1 MYLPMKLLH
10 IVAVIAFLGNIA
22 TGLFWHIHAARTR
35 DPRLLAHTVDGIIRS
50 DRLFTIPG
58 VVVIIGSG
66 IMTAVSGGLPLL
78 RTGWILWTLVLFGIS
93 GLVFMAF
100 VGPLQRRLLALAQ
113 AGSGKGI
120 FDYAGY
126 AQVAKRWE
134 FWGAVALLTPLAGL
148 ALMVL
153 KPLLM
158 APGTLP

>member
-35 DPRLLAHTVDGIIRS
+35 DPRLLAHTVEGIIKS

-58 VVVIIGSG
+58 VVVIIASG

-78 RTGWILWTLVLFGIS
+78 RTGWILWTLVLFGTS

-100 VGPLQRRLLALAQ
+100 VGPLQRQLLALAQ
-113 AGSGKGI
+113 AGSGKGV

-126 AQVAKRWE
+126 AVVAKRWE

-148 ALMVL
+148 MLMVL
-153 KPLLM
+153 KPAL
-158 APGTLP
+158 